1 MKLLLNLVRR
11 MTRKF
16 FPAGIAATVL
26 AGAGCGPS
34 DYEENGHKEPLIAEY
49 VVTVTPSLKTLILK
63 PTDTMIVIPVQL
75 AGRCK
80 GPTECAT
87 FKPNWQSHTKSEF
100 VTKVD
105 IGNVQSPSTT
115 VTVFFDAKKFLSSDV
130 VSSLM
135 ADDHVVEILFRPES
149 APQNLTLR
157 GPGYLDLI
165 VNSETPVARRQ
176 EEPPTE
182 PRLGVTK
189 KNIFIGISG
198 GAASAEEEA
207 SITYGGPDTQISEI
221 SVDGP
226 GKDKLTVVVPSTG
239 LMLHNGDR
247 PLLTVRFQADALDRD
262 TYKALL
268 TIRTANQKQPTY
280 VLLKGRREP

>member
-26 AGAGCGPS
+26 AGAGCGTS

-49 VVTVTPSLKTLILK
+49 VATVTPSLKTLILK
-63 PTDTMIVIPVQL
+63 PTDTMIVIPAQL
-75 AGRCK
+75 AGRCR
-80 GPTECAT
+80 PTECAT

-149 APQNLTLR
+149 APQNVTLR

-207 SITYGGPDTQISEI
+207 SITYGGPDTQLSEI

-226 GKDKLTVVVPSTG
+226 GKDKFTVVVPSTG
-239 LMLHNGDR
+239 LILHNGDR
-247 PLLTVRFQADALDRD
+247 SLLTVRFQTDALDLYTD
-262 TYKALL
+262 YKALV
-268 TIRTANQKQPTY
+268 TIQTANLKRPTY
-280 VLLKGRREP
+280 VFLTGRREP